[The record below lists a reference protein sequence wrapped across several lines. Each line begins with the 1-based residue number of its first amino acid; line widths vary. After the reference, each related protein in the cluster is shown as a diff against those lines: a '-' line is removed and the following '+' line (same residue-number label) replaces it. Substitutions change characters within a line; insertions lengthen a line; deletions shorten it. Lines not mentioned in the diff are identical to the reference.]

1 MATGSATGDMKANV
15 VTFVVIV
22 ASGVLLALCARSVP
36 WTPVR
41 IAGAVLAGIG
51 WVLLLVARVQLGRS
65 FSVSAQARKLVS
77 TGLYSRI
84 RNPIYVFSA
93 MYLCGLAIA
102 IGRPLLLILLLVLV
116 PMQVVRA
123 RKEEQ
128 VLTEAFGEEY
138 LRYKARTW
146 F

>member
-1 MATGSATGDMKANV
+1 MKTNV

-22 ASGVLLALCARSVP
+22 ASGVLLALHAGSVP
-36 WTPVR
+36 WTPIR
-41 IAGAVLAGIG
+41 IAGAVIAGIG
-51 WVLLLVARVQLGRS
+51 WALLLVARVQLGRS
-65 FSVSAQARKLVS
+65 FSVKAQARKLVT

-93 MYLCGLAIA
+93 MYLGGLTIA
-102 IGRPLLLILLLVLV
+102 IGRPMLLLLLLVILV
-116 PMQVVRA
+116 PAQILRA

>member
-1 MATGSATGDMKANV
+1 MRANI
-15 VTFVVIV
+15 VTFVVLIGFAV
-22 ASGVLLALCARSVP
+22 WLLLNIHSVQ

-41 IAGAVLAGIG
+41 IAGAVIAALG
-51 WVLLLVARVQLGRS
+51 WVLLLAARIQLGRS
-65 FSVSAQARKLVS
+65 FSVTAQARRLVT
-77 TGLYSRI
+77 TGIYSRI

-93 MYLCGLAIA
+93 MFLGGIAIA
-102 IGRPLLLILLLVLV
+102 IGRPMFLLLLLVLIPV
-116 PMQVVRA
+116 QVIRA

-128 VLTEAFGEEY
+128 VLTEAFGKEY

>member
-1 MATGSATGDMKANV
+1 MKANI
-15 VTFVVIV
+15 VTFLAIIGL
-22 ASGVLLALCARSVP
+22 AIWLALHAGSIA

-41 IAGAVLAGIG
+41 LAGAAIAAIG
-51 WVLLLVARVQLGRS
+51 LVLLLTARIQLGRS
-65 FSVSAQARKLVS
+65 FSVSAQARKLVT
-77 TGLYSRI
+77 TGLYSKI

-93 MYLCGLAIA
+93 MFLAGVAIA
-102 IGRPLLLILLLVLV
+102 AGRPILLLVLV
-116 PMQVVRA
+116 ALVPVQIVRA

-128 VLTEAFGEEY
+128 VLTAAFGEEY

>member
-1 MATGSATGDMKANV
+1 MKTNV
-15 VTFVVIV
+15 VTFVVII
-22 ASGVLLALCARSVP
+22 ATGVLLVLNAGRVA
-36 WTPVR
+36 WTPTRV
-41 IAGAVLAGIG
+41 AGAVVAGIG
-51 WVLLLVARVQLGRS
+51 WALLLVARLQLGRS
-65 FSVSAQARKLVS
+65 FSVKAQARKLVT

-84 RNPIYVFSA
+84 RNPVYVFSA
-93 MYLCGLAIA
+93 MYLGGLTIA
-102 IGRPLLLILLLVLV
+102 IGRPLLLLLLLAVLV
-116 PMQVVRA
+116 PVQIVRA

>member
-1 MATGSATGDMKANV
+1 MRTNV
-15 VTFVVIV
+15 ITFLAIV
-22 ASGVLLALCARSVP
+22 AFAVFLVMNIHSVA

-41 IAGAVLAGIG
+41 VAGAVVAGIG
-51 WVLLLVARVQLGRS
+51 LVLLLTARIQLGRS
-65 FSVSAQARKLVS
+65 FSVSAQARKLVT

-93 MYLCGLAIA
+93 MFLCGLVVAM
-102 IGRPLLLILLLVLV
+102 GRPILLIVLLALV
-116 PMQVVRA
+116 PVQVKRA

-128 VLTEAFGEEY
+128 VLTDAFGEEY
-138 LRYKARTW
+138 VRYKARTW

>member
-1 MATGSATGDMKANV
+1 MKANV

-22 ASGVLLALCARSVP
+22 ASGVLLALNAGRVA

-41 IAGAVLAGIG
+41 VGGAVVAGIG
-51 WVLLLVARVQLGRS
+51 WVLLLIARVQLGRS
-65 FSVSAQARKLVS
+65 FSVKAQARKLVT

-84 RNPIYVFSA
+84 RNPVYVFSGIF
-93 MYLCGLAIA
+93 LGGLAVA
-102 IGRPLLLILLLVLV
+102 IGRPLLLLFLLALIPVQLI
-116 PMQVVRA
+116 RA
-123 RKEEQ
+123 RKEER

-138 LRYKARTW
+138 LSYKARTW

>member
-1 MATGSATGDMKANV
+1 MKTNVITFAAIVLMAVWLGLHVNS
-15 VTFVVIV
+15 V
-22 ASGVLLALCARSVP
+22 A
-36 WTPVR
+36 WTPMKSV
-41 IAGAVLAGIG
+41 GAVIAAVGLI
-51 WVLLLVARVQLGRS
+51 LLLTARIQLGRS
-65 FSVSAQARKLVS
+65 FSVTAQARHLVT

-93 MYLCGLAIA
+93 MFLSGVAIA
-102 IGRPLLLILLLVLV
+102 MGRPILLLLLLVLV
-116 PMQVVRA
+116 PLQIRRA

-138 LRYKARTW
+138 VRYKAQTW

>member
-1 MATGSATGDMKANV
+1 MRANV
-15 VTFVVIV
+15 VTLIV
-22 ASGVLLALCARSVP
+22 LVGFGVWLLLHVHSVP

-41 IAGAVLAGIG
+41 IAGAIVAALG
-51 WVLLLVARVQLGRS
+51 WVLLVAARIQLGRS
-65 FSVSAQARKLVS
+65 FSVTAQARKLVT
-77 TGLYSRI
+77 TGIYSRI

-93 MYLCGLAIA
+93 MFLCGIVVA
-102 IGRPLLLILLLVLV
+102 IGRPILLVVLLVLI
-116 PMQVVRA
+116 PLQVARV

-128 VLTEAFGEEY
+128 VLTDAFGDEY

>member
-1 MATGSATGDMKANV
+1 MKTNVITFAAIVLMAVWLGLHVNSVAWTPMKAV
-15 VTFVVIV
+15 
-22 ASGVLLALCARSVP
+22 
-36 WTPVR
+36 
-41 IAGAVLAGIG
+41 GAVIAAIG
-51 WVLLLVARVQLGRS
+51 LILLLTARVQLGRS
-65 FSVSAQARKLVS
+65 FSVTAQARHLVT

-93 MYLCGLAIA
+93 MFLSGIAIA
-102 IGRPLLLILLLVLV
+102 MGRPILLLILVVLV
-116 PMQVVRA
+116 PVQIRRA

-138 LRYKARTW
+138 VRYKAQTW